1 MEEDFKKYLGVP
13 CALLTCSGTSAF
25 YLILESLKKIS
36 TRSTIIIPAFVCPLI
51 PLAIKRAGLNIRL
64 CDINRDNFD
73 YDMDTLRKICSE
85 DNDILAILAVHLAGI
100 PVDLE
105 AIKETA
111 GKKGI
116 LTIEDCAQSLG
127 AEYKGKKT
135 GSLGDFSFF
144 SLCRGKSLTIYEGG
158 LAITTRP
165 EYVGLLAD
173 TAKEIIRADIL
184 SESLKTAELF
194 GYSIFYRPELFWF
207 AFRAPQIFWQ
217 LRNNP
222 VRAMGEYFT
231 PDFPTHKVGAF
242 REYIGHLNF
251 PRLDEENGKQREK
264 TDIYLNRLKD
274 ISGIKLITEPG
285 QTKASYPYL
294 TLIFEDTRRRNSCLD
309 AFKDSGLGVSQIY
322 LHAITDYGYLKDIIP
337 AAECAHARELA
348 EKTATLSTSS
358 FLKDPDLE
366 SITKKLNKL

>member
-144 SLCRGKSLTIYEGG
+144 SLCRGKGLTIYEGG

-165 EYVGLLAD
+165 EYAGLLAD